1 MRLAEMWIRRKTL
14 KGNIEQLKF
23 RLTKV
28 AKAQGGNM
36 TPERP
41 QSTIHRLLG
50 AGRHRLEGGLRHVPA
65 IPGSP
70 HSQAPP
76 IPQLG
81 HAGNRTPQ
89 T

>member
-1 MRLAEMWIRRKTL
+1 MRLAEVWIRRKAL
-14 KGNIEQLKF
+14 QDVIEQRKF

-28 AKAQGGNM
+28 AKAQGGDM

-41 QSTIHRLLG
+41 PSTIHRFLG
-50 AGRHRLEGGLRHVPA
+50 TGRHHLEGGLRHVPA

-76 IPQLG
+76 IPQAG
-81 HAGNRTPQ
+81 CAGNRTPPP
-89 T
+89 

>member
-41 QSTIHRLLG
+41 QSTIHRFLG
-50 AGRHRLEGGLRHVPA
+50 AKRHRLEGGHRHVPA
-65 IPGSP
+65 IAGSA
-70 HSQAPP
+70 HSHAPP
-76 IPQLG
+76 IPQVG
-81 HAGNRTPQ
+81 HAGNRTP
-89 T
+89 